1 MVNEEGYPVLI
12 DFGVSGSVNLK
23 HGSTKYYAPEQQVLQ
38 VLQPGI
44 DLKKLDTW
52 ALGQTLAECIDPNA
66 GYALKD
72 DYFKQEIFGKNRLSL
87 TIKNCSYKG

>member
-1 MVNEEGYPVLI
+1 MVNTEGYPVII
-12 DFGVSGSVNLK
+12 DFGISGSVKLK
-23 HGSTKYYAPEQQVLQ
+23 DGSTKYYVPEQQVLQ
-38 VLQPGI
+38 VLQPGM

-72 DYFKQEIFGKNRLSL
+72 DYFKKEIFEKNKVSL
-87 TIKNCSYKG
+87 GIKNCSYKG